1 MPKILVTGG
10 LGYIGC
16 HTVVRL
22 IENDYDVIV
31 YDNLSN
37 SKLDVY
43 SDILEITQCEDNN
56 DRCRIYIGDILNL
69 SRLEEVFSK
78 HKIDGVIHFAGLK
91 SVSESIKNPMMYYKN
106 NVQGTLNLL
115 QMMEKYNVNNF
126 IFSSS
131 ATVYGNEKSPLTED
145 SLTGIGLE
153 CPYGKTKFIIEE
165 MMKDFKN
172 FSTIILRYFNPIGCH
187 KSAIIGDNPLNTP
200 TNLFPII
207 LEVASGK
214 RQHVDVFGKDYLTK
228 DGTCIRDFI
237 HVDDLANAH
246 NMSLKK
252 LMDNRETH
260 IFKIYNVGS
269 GTGYSV
275 LDLINTFERVNNI
288 KIPIKFV
295 EKRLGDLSVVY
306 ADITK
311 IKREL
316 GWVPFKKLED
326 MCKDGYAFIKFQA
339 EYNEEDFLLDETF
352 VSEISELSGVS
363 ENILETIIEEIE
375 ENFSSS
381 SE

>member
-1 MPKILVTGG
+1 MPLILVTGG
-10 LGYIGC
+10 LGYIGS
-16 HTVVRL
+16 HTVVRM
-22 IENDYDVIV
+22 IENDYDVII

-43 SDILEITQCEDNN
+43 SDILEITQCDDND

-69 SRLEEVFSK
+69 TRLEEVFSK
-78 HKIDGVIHFAGLK
+78 HKFDGVIHFAGLK

-131 ATVYGNEKSPLTED
+131 ATVYGNEKSPLSED
-145 SLTGIGLE
+145 SVTGVGLE

-165 MMKDFKN
+165 MLKDFKN

-214 RQHVDVFGKDYLTK
+214 REHVDVFGKDYLTK

-237 HVDDLANAH
+237 HVDDLANSH
-246 NMSLKK
+246 TMSLNK
-252 LMDNRETH
+252 LIDNKEKH
-260 IFKIYNVGS
+260 I
-269 GTGYSV
+269 
-275 LDLINTFERVNNI
+275 FERVNNV
-288 KIPIKFV
+288 KIPIKIV
-295 EKRLGDLSVVY
+295 EKRMGDIPVVY

-311 IKREL
+311 IKREI

-326 MCKDGYAFIKFQA
+326 MCRDGYAFIKFQA
-339 EYNEEDFLLDETF
+339 EYNNEDDFLLD
-352 VSEISELSGVS
+352 VS